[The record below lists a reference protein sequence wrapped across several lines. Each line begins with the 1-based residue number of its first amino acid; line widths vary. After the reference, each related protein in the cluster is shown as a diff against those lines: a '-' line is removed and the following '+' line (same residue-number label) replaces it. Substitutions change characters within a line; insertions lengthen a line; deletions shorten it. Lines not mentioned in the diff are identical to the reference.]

1 MNPCQDYL
9 FNTAFR
15 QPPDF
20 PQHILLT
27 PAAHPA
33 PGIRYNTIG
42 TKLIT
47 AVLDFDISPRMGRQ
61 RRLSADTKSPSAN
74 ACRIPIF
81 RAAPH
86 VRTGFS
92 TDPLLILRPK
102 QRHLLIRLLPANI
115 HYRTPG
121 KRLLLPHITAGFPP
135 AGLLPLC
142 KKGLQNLHNILLP
155 VIPTARSILPSS
167 NASSFPACT

>member
-1 MNPCQDYL
+1 
-9 FNTAFR
+9 
-15 QPPDF
+15 
-20 PQHILLT
+20 
-27 PAAHPA
+27 
-33 PGIRYNTIG
+33 
-42 TKLIT
+42 
-47 AVLDFDISPRMGRQ
+47 MGRQ

-155 VIPTARSILPSS
+155 VIAHSQIDTAVKQCLFLPRLHITTHCHHHRIRVHLLRPMQHLP
-167 NASSFPACT
+167 AFPVRNICHSTRIYDIYIRFFIK